1 MNSFTK
7 TAVAAI
13 CAVFCA
19 ALSGCANQ
27 GLDKAGKEQGQ
38 LTMSMMSELSGAA
51 TTFRDEHAKSVTYL
65 NWAGADQ
72 RAGLAR
78 AQEVLARELAAM
90 AAVADEQAMAVQ
102 KRLDP
107 LVATLEQNAVT
118 RKTVDELAA
127 ETRALL
133 KPLPQVS
140 QPLAEA
146 KKAVAALV
154 EGVPPEKRLK
164 ELKAYADIARKS
176 LSDAKEKLHSPDPAA
191 SADGT

>member
-1 MNSFTK
+1 MT
-7 TAVAAI
+7 
-13 CAVFCA
+13 
-19 ALSGCANQ
+19 
-27 GLDKAGKEQGQ
+27 
-38 LTMSMMSELSGAA
+38 
-51 TTFRDEHAKSVTYL
+51 
-65 NWAGADQ
+65 
-72 RAGLAR
+72 
-78 AQEVLARELAAM
+78 
-90 AAVADEQAMAVQ
+90 AVADEQAMAVQ
-102 KRLDP
+102 KRLGP

-127 ETRALL
+127 ETRGLL

-176 LSDAKEKLHSPDPAA
+176 LSDAKEKLNSPDPAA